1 MSTPGLVALGD
12 SFVEGRGD
20 AAAGGG
26 YRGWVPRLGGQLGLR
41 PAVVRNFGTHGAT
54 TTAVLEQ
61 QLRLAVSTR
70 AGLYGVVVGVNDL
83 VSDFDAVRFE
93 RNLGT
98 LFGTLRATGATVF
111 TAGYPDIPAR
121 LPVPDKFRALL
132 RERFVFANTV
142 LADVTAATGTLLLDI
157 AAAPEWEQ
165 PQLWTADGL
174 HPSSLGHHLFAC
186 GAAELIASRT
196 ATTVAA

>member
-1 MSTPGLVALGD
+1 MNGPGLTALGD

-41 PAVVRNFGTHGAT
+41 PAAVRNFGVHGAT
-54 TTAVLEQ
+54 TSIVLEQ
-61 QLRLAVSTR
+61 QLRRAVSTR
-70 AGLYGVVVGVNDL
+70 SGLFGVVVGVNDL
-83 VSDFDAVRFE
+83 VSDFDPDRFE

-98 LFGTLRATGATVF
+98 LFGTLRSTGATVF
-111 TAGYPDIPAR
+111 TASYPDIPAR
-121 LPVPDKFRALL
+121 LPVPDGFRALL
-132 RERFVFANTV
+132 RERFDFANMV
-142 LADVTAATGTLLLDI
+142 LAAVTAETGTLLLDI
-157 AAAPEWEQ
+157 AAQTEWER
-165 PQLWTADGL
+165 PEVWTADGL
-174 HPSSLGHHLFAC
+174 HPSSLGHHMFAA